1 MAILSNK
8 GRVIQSL
15 DNLPSPANGDLLV
28 VQDIA
33 NNQTKNITFSQLATT
48 VTALVQT
55 NAVNF
60 TDPTNRFTGSFKGGF
75 AKLDGWLTALN
86 NQFSVKGTA
95 FSATGFNTV
104 TLGSTGQI
112 TLSGGSVLVN
122 SGLTV
127 TGLIAASGGV
137 TGNLTG
143 NVAGNLTGNVTG
155 NVVGNV
161 TGNATGDV
169 YSTSNA
175 LVLESGTGAAK
186 YAQFYGTASYVLS
199 SSHAN
204 VADTTLSCVTHTT
217 LADYA
222 TLAGSASYASQS
234 RSSSYLRYTGANNG
248 SASYALKTGYAS
260 TALHALTVDTA
271 LSANTA
277 SFILYSGKFNG
288 SASYARSSSV
298 ARSASYSFSG
308 SYARR
313 ATSASHAKIADALS
327 PGGITGPTFIS
338 PPNVFEQLNNG
349 SVKPAVTNATFN
361 CTAWGVPIGTKTV
374 ILDGYLAMTGPDSG
388 AVSTITIKHPTTSD
402 TYLLVACRASG
413 ADDGS
418 ASGGQGSFPID
429 AATGNLCYSV
439 TAGDTSQ
446 FGNMRLIGYY

>member
-112 TLSGGSVLVN
+112 TLTASGGMFVN

-127 TGLIAASGGV
+127 SGLITASNGV

-143 NVAGNLTGNVTG
+143 NVAGNLTGNVAG

-234 RSSSYLRYTGANNG
+234 RSSSYLRYTGAGNG

-327 PGGITGPTFIS
+327 PGGITGPTFIV
-338 PPNVFEQLNNG
+338 PYQFLTQTDVG
-349 SVKPAVTNATFN
+349 TAVVDATLD
-361 CTAWGVPIGTKTV
+361 CSSHGVPIGTKTV
-374 ILDGYLAMTGPDSG
+374 ILDGYLAMTGPD
-388 AVSTITIKHPTTSD
+388 ADPISTITIKHPTTFD

-413 ADDGS
+413 TNDGT
-418 ASGGQGSFPID
+418 ASGGQGSFPIN
-429 AATGNLCYSV
+429 AATGILCYSV
-439 TAGDTSQ
+439 TGNVTDSQ
-446 FGNMRLIGYY
+446 SGYIRLIGYY